1 MREGKT
7 VEMSGQR
14 VGYDGVLGP
23 PGGTKANH

>member
-7 VEMSGQR
+7 VEMSGQ
-14 VGYDGVLGP
+14 VAGYDGVLGP